1 MPHPTQLR
9 LGAITASFGN
19 ADGQIN
25 DSLSNKSAISDI
37 DISSLSGSLSYIA
50 SSIRRIHGGSDFSNQ
65 QTGSF
70 SLDLLPE
77 DTNTYSLGNDEKKWK
92 NLLFASGSIQSIT
105 SPGTNT
111 EESLAIIAEP
121 GTSLVFS
128 SSLDGDTFSHNFQG
142 VPLELDSLAS
152 TKSDYDSANGMT
164 TQGGIPVALYNIN
177 GVLYWGD
184 NILNGDYNQIKD
196 VTQITSR
203 VEAGTLLS
211 TSNFD
216 TINLSD
222 VPVASRYN
230 AIEVYLNG
238 ALLESG
244 SNAEVTSNPPT
255 KDYFLDD
262 STASASDLKFGF
274 DIEVDDNITVMA
286 RYAENVHQQPV
297 VTTFIEDADGDTKV
311 QVEESSDEDII
322 RFDTAGTERMII
334 QADGKIGIGTNPS
347 HLLDVNGDIRI
358 RGNDIRDNSG
368 NPAITFDG
376 SGNVTIVNDIAFE
389 DHIIAELSVP
399 GTAIQTT
406 TNAFTFNCPY
416 NITVERLDVF
426 LSTDCGAAGSVR
438 VAVTG
443 STAAGGSQQG
453 VVGATIT
460 GNNVFNANSTTI
472 TNGNRDANTRLTFA
486 IETTDNEARNLRAN
500 LQFRRRL

>member
-1 MPHPTQLR
+1 MPQRSQFR
-9 LGAITASFGN
+9 LPAITASFGTSL
-19 ADGQIN
+19 GSIN
-25 DSLSNKSAISDI
+25 DSLTNKASLAEINVSD
-37 DISSLSGSLSYIA
+37 LSGSLSYMA
-50 SSIRRIHGGSDFSNQ
+50 SAIRRIHGGSDFSNQ
-65 QTGSF
+65 TSGEF
-70 SLDLLPE
+70 TLDVIPSV
-77 DTNTYSLGNDEKKWK
+77 TNTYSLGNDSKAWR
-92 NLLFASGSIQSIT
+92 NLNLTSGSIQSIT
-105 SPGTNT
+105 APGTNT
-111 EESLAIIAEP
+111 EESLAIIADP

-216 TINLSD
+216 TINLSN

-244 SNAEVTSNPPT
+244 SNAEVTANPPT

-274 DIEVDDNITVMA
+274 DIEVDDNVTVMA
-286 RYAENVHQQPV
+286 RFAENVHQQPV

-322 RFDTAGTERMII
+322 RFDTAGNERMVIES
-334 QADGKIGIGTNPS
+334 DGT
-347 HLLDVNGDIRI
+347 VVV
-358 RGNDIRDNSG
+358 SG
-368 NPAITFDG
+368 SLNALG
-376 SGNVTIVNDIAFE
+376 DIAFE

-399 GTAIQTT
+399 GTTIQTT

-443 STAAGGSQQG
+443 STAAGGSSQG
-453 VVGATIT
+453 IVGATIT

-472 TNGNRDANTRLTFA
+472 TNGNRDANTRLIFA
-486 IETTDNEARNLRAN
+486 IETTDNEARDLRAN